1 MTKYIAYVAF
11 CTASS
16 YIFFLFYTSLY
27 PLPVLFYIFPAFFQF
42 FLVFSSYSCF
52 YMCNPFLQFFPTA
65 FFRPFLYFFR
75 FLPLFPLYPLPS
87 LPSFLSISVYETH
100 LVQNLLQCFYPF
112 FHSCTTIRLKINFFY
127 FFWHILFPYIF
138 FYFIPKLFLIFAM
151 IKPAKIYHIFMP
163 LSVSPSCTYNLY
175 KLHNLLIVC
184 MSLKTLYIPFFSWN
198 CRAAWSSFVST

>member
-1 MTKYIAYVAF
+1 MWLSVLLPVISSSFFTRLCIPYQFFFIYFQLSSSFFWSFPAIPAF
-11 CTASS
+11 ICVIHSS
-16 YIFFLFYTSLY
+16 NFFL
-27 PLPVLFYIFPAFFQF
+27 LPSSVHSCIF
-42 FLVFSSYSCF
+42 S
-52 YMCNPFLQFFPTA
+52 
-65 FFRPFLYFFR
+65 R